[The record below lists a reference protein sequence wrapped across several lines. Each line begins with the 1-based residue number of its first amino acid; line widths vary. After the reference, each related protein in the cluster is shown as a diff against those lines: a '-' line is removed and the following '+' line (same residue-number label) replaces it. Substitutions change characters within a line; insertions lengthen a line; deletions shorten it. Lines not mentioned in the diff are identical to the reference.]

1 MRRIRLTLTLLIL
14 LLATGCVRSRNLDE
28 YAYILNVGV
37 ERGTTMPYLVTF
49 LVSVPNAGTE
59 ESAVKNVV
67 IDAEARTLSEAVETL
82 NAAYPGRL
90 SFSRSSL
97 LVIHE
102 DLARTGEQTAF
113 LDFSFGKSDL
123 WQNLRV
129 VVSKDPVRGVFE
141 GWVTETDPSLRKIKT
156 AAGDL
161 ASASGITADVGYDE
175 YLEAVVDK
183 RYDAMLAYAGETEY
197 ALETDLVGGDA
208 YPYLGGSLLTEDL
221 LKTSVAGCAVFDG
234 DRMVGVLNGRHTMAV
249 RMVTDAF
256 ERGELLLTLPDG
268 TPMSVVLYR
277 VRAPKITLTGENARV
292 ELYLEADPVS
302 PEYTGMG
309 RAERKAFLKERIEAE
324 LDAVFSALQRV
335 NSDAMGFGRFAAM
348 RFKSAEDW
356 EAYDWKADYR
366 TLSVSFSVTV
376 MLSQEGTP

>member
-1 MRRIRLTLTLLIL
+1 
-14 LLATGCVRSRNLDE
+14 
-28 YAYILNVGV
+28 
-37 ERGTTMPYLVTF
+37 
-49 LVSVPNAGTE
+49 
-59 ESAVKNVV
+59 
-67 IDAEARTLSEAVETL
+67 
-82 NAAYPGRL
+82 
-90 SFSRSSL
+90 
-97 LVIHE
+97 
-102 DLARTGEQTAF
+102 
-113 LDFSFGKSDL
+113 
-123 WQNLRV
+123 
-129 VVSKDPVRGVFE
+129 
-141 GWVTETDPSLRKIKT
+141 
-156 AAGDL
+156 
-161 ASASGITADVGYDE
+161 
-175 YLEAVVDK
+175 
-183 RYDAMLAYAGETEY
+183 
-197 ALETDLVGGDA
+197 
-208 YPYLGGSLLTEDL
+208 
-221 LKTSVAGCAVFDG
+221 
-234 DRMVGVLNGRHTMAV
+234 MVGVLNGRHTMAV

-348 RFKSAEDW
+348 GFKSAEDW